1 MEIQIATVA
10 DLQAI
15 QKIAI
20 NTWPQTYGTLM
31 STEQL
36 TFMMDWMYNLKSL
49 EKQFSDGQVFILVK
63 TNDQYDGFGSYELNY
78 QNTAKVKI
86 HKLYVLPASQ
96 GKGIGNLLVQKIKD
110 IGIRHQQAALILNV
124 KRNNKAVAFYK
135 RMGFTITDTV
145 DLDIGHGFVMDDY
158 VMEMPLPS

>member
-1 MEIQIATVA
+1 MEIQIATAA
-10 DLQAI
+10 DLPVV

-20 NTWPQTYGTLM
+20 DTWPQTYGTLM
-31 STEQL
+31 SKEQL

-63 TNDQYDGFGSYELNY
+63 TNDHYHGFASYELNY
-78 QNTAKVKI
+78 QNTVKVKI

-110 IGIRHQQAALILNV
+110 IGTRHQQTALILNV

-135 RMGFTITDTV
+135 RMGFIIINTV